1 MKNTLLA
8 LAITAG
14 LSLPAHA
21 VTMDSATLNG
31 NLLDTSFSTPS
42 LIALDVS
49 LLNNAALSFSFVLD
63 AADIAAGGAD
73 FNAILRD
80 ASGFGIGSLNVTTG
94 GAPVSWT
101 AGSVRAAT
109 VNGDLLDANFFAG
122 ATVTEFYFGNPFYE
136 GGLADWRIAFA
147 GLSAGDRFTL
157 DIATT
162 PAVPEPREWM
172 MMLGGLGMIVL
183 SAARKLG
190 R

>member
-8 LAITAG
+8 LAVAAG

-21 VTMDSATLNG
+21 VMLESATLNG

-63 AADIAAGGAD
+63 AADVAAGGAD

-80 ASGFGIGSLNVTTG
+80 VSGFGIGSLNVTTG
-94 GAPVSWT
+94 GASVSWT

-109 VNGDLLDANFFAG
+109 LNGDLLDTDFFTG
-122 ATVTEFYFGNPFYE
+122 ATVTELYFGNPFYE
-136 GGLADWRIAFA
+136 EGLSDWRVGFA